1 MKLRIVIWLT
11 LSLFSKGVM
20 SQSVSTYIPP
30 QAFSFKDNIKMELDA
45 HFPDIPNYNYLPALV
60 EHESCISLKHSRCW
74 NSKSQFKTSRE
85 EGAGLGMVTKA
96 FKADGSL
103 RFDTLAEMRNRYK
116 NELHDASWSTIYQ
129 RPDIQIRIIVLMLRD
144 DYKRLYDVKDEWS
157 RLHMVDAAY
166 NGGLG
171 GLNKERRACGL
182 KANCDPQKWFG
193 HVENTCMKS
202 TKILY
207 GNRSACDINRDHVKD
222 VFNNRLPKY
231 KSQYFTSEIEVEK
244 DIIVEVEVVED
255 VIITPPVSQDL
266 IINRVPE
273 ETTVKEESKKGFF
286 SRIWEKLFSHKS
298 NLSRSIYEA

>member
-20 SQSVSTYIPP
+20 SQSVSTYVPP

-96 FKADGSL
+96 FRVDGTL
-103 RFDTLAEMRNRYK
+103 RFDTLMEMRNRYK
-116 NELHDASWSTIYQ
+116 NELQDASWSTIYQ

-144 DYKRLYDVKDEWS
+144 DYKRLYDIKDDWA

-182 KANCDPQKWFG
+182 KAGCDPQLWFG
-193 HVENTCMKS
+193 NVENTCMKS

-207 GNRSACDINRDHVKD
+207 GNRSACDINRHHVSNVFKD
-222 VFNNRLPKY
+222 KLPKY
-231 KSQYFTSEIEVEK
+231 RKYYFTE
-244 DIIVEVEVVED
+244 
-255 VIITPPVSQDL
+255 
-266 IINRVPE
+266 
-273 ETTVKEESKKGFF
+273 
-286 SRIWEKLFSHKS
+286 
-298 NLSRSIYEA
+298 